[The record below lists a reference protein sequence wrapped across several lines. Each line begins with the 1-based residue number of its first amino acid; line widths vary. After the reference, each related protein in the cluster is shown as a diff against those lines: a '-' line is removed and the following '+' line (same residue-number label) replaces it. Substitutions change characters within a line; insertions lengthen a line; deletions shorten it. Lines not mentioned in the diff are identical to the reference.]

1 MAHVASRRRFTSSS
15 NATLKSRAAVN
26 GVGSIARYFRSD
38 LETKTLACLYFAGCD
53 LEFVLYV
60 DQDRG
65 AGDRSNHVGC
75 LSCSFWAFIWPHGHP
90 HPTRA
95 TAAQP
100 EGMVSAF
107 DSRGYKC

>member
-15 NATLKSRAAVN
+15 NAALKSHAAVN

-38 LETKTLACLYFAGCD
+38 LETKTLACLYFAGSD

-65 AGDRSNHVGC
+65 PGDRSNHIGR
-75 LSCSFWAFIWPHGHP
+75 LSRALWAFIWSCGHP

-95 TAAQP
+95 TAA
-100 EGMVSAF
+100 
-107 DSRGYKC
+107 